1 MAFKRDGDDLSQL
14 NVLRK
19 RRVADLL
26 ASYIPED
33 EAILLKSGRYA
44 CSVCS
49 YRPVFDTVDMLA
61 VHRAGKKHI
70 ASLQQFYGRK
80 RELQMA
86 VQKHRHRS
94 HIQEEESGSESR
106 PEQEPL
112 PPLLRKTRQIA
123 HHALL
128 TAAPYNSCCK
138 RKRSGDDHPRQ
149 VPSPSPA
156 EGGQPPVGA
165 LSVASGR
172 PGTCAD
178 AWGGGQQPR
187 EASAGSHSWT
197 GADAD
202 AGRRGRRKSDR
213 YHPPSPSPVAEVDPA
228 RQKLLEYQ
236 LHLRSSGWIPD
247 SDGKWVRDA
256 AVEFDSDEEEPPAL
270 PPP

>member
-14 NVLRK
+14 NALRK

-49 YRPVFDTVDMLA
+49 YRPVFDTADMLA

-70 ASLQQFYGRK
+70 ASLQRFYGQK
-80 RELQMA
+80 RELQME
-86 VQKHRHRS
+86 VQKHRHRQ
-94 HIQEEESGSESR
+94 HVREEESGSEAR
-106 PEQEPL
+106 PEQESL

-149 VPSPSPA
+149 MPSPSPA
-156 EGGQPPVGA
+156 EGAQQP
-165 LSVASGR
+165 VAASER

-178 AWGGGQQPR
+178 TWGDGQQPQG
-187 EASAGSHSWT
+187 ASAGSHST
-197 GADAD
+197 GAD
-202 AGRRGRRKSDR
+202 AGRRGRRKSGR
-213 YHPPSPSPVAEVDPA
+213 CQPPSPSPVAEVDPA

-236 LHLRSSGWIPD
+236 LHLRSSGWIQD
-247 SDGKWVRDA
+247 SDGKWVRDT